1 MFLASI
7 FRNDVFP
14 RCAARQLPG
23 QPSVTQRMIQKKKR
37 KESERERER
46 EKEYKEKE
54 IEQREK
60 IIAARVLGVRG
71 T

>member
-23 QPSVTQRMIQKKKR
+23 QPSVTQRMIQKKKE
-37 KESERERER
+37 KKLRERER